1 MSKFTIKLVPLGISV
16 AAESGAAL
24 GEILAPH
31 GVELPCGGTSL
42 CGGCRVRV
50 LEGHLAV
57 TDEDRASLN
66 ASEID
71 AGWRL
76 ACRALV
82 TEPICLQVEQWTLS
96 PLGDDSRGRF
106 SSSSN
111 SSSSS
116 SSSSSRDGI
125 AVAVDLGTTTV
136 VVQSFDLRTGELVG
150 IRAAL
155 NPQAAC
161 GSDVVSRIR
170 FAMNSSDLT
179 SLIRK
184 AVGAMVEE
192 VTTGEATEKRG
203 SVREVLL
210 VGNTVMH
217 HLFCGLDVA
226 PLSHVPFQSPA
237 LGTVEFSSGDL
248 GWQLPASCRIR
259 FLHCVG
265 GYVGSD
271 LLAGV
276 AACGMDRNSEITAL
290 VDLGTNAEI
299 ALGNRDRIL
308 CASTA
313 AGPAFEGGEIRRGMR
328 ASTGAISSVTVVDGA
343 LHTSV
348 IGAIAPRGLCGSGL
362 VDAVAA
368 GLELG
373 TILPSGRLRGGMDF
387 FAIAGDIGLYQ
398 RDIRQ
403 LQLAKGAIACG
414 FELLLKRLGAS
425 PGQVKSVFLAG
436 AFGNYVRAESA
447 VRIGL
452 LPGMA
457 AGRLTPSGN
466 TALRG
471 AKLILSR
478 PPDHEMPQLEHV
490 ALASESGFENA
501 FVSAMRLG

>member
-1 MSKFTIKLVPLGISV
+1 MGRFTITLVPLGISV
-16 AAESGAAL
+16 EAGSGTAL
-24 GEILAPH
+24 GEILAPQ

-57 TDEDRASLN
+57 TEEDRASLSPN
-66 ASEID
+66 EIA

-76 ACRALV
+76 ACRARV

-96 PLGDDSRGRF
+96 PLGDDSRARP
-106 SSSSN
+106 ST
-111 SSSSS
+111 
-116 SSSSSRDGI
+116 RDGI

-155 NPQAAC
+155 NAQSAY

-170 FAMNSSDLT
+170 FAMQSPDLT

-203 SVREVLL
+203 PVREVLL

-217 HLFCGLDVA
+217 HLFCGIDVA
-226 PLSHVPFQSPA
+226 PLSRVPFESPA
-237 LGTVEFSSGDL
+237 LGTAQFSPGEL

-259 FLHCVG
+259 FLQCVR

-276 AACGMDRNSEITAL
+276 VACGMDKNSEITAL

-328 ASTGAISSVTVVDGA
+328 ASTGAISSVTVVDGK
-343 LHTSV
+343 LHGSV
-348 IGAIAPRGLCGSGL
+348 IGAVAPRGLCGSGL

-373 TILPSGRLRGGMDF
+373 LILPSGRLRGGMDF

-452 LPGMA
+452 LPGIA
-457 AGRLTPSGN
+457 AGRLAPSGN

-471 AKLILSR
+471 AKLILSQ
-478 PPDHEMPQLEHV
+478 PPDRDMPQLEHV
-490 ALASESGFENA
+490 ALAGEPDFESA
-501 FVSAMRLG
+501 FVGAMTLG

>member
-1 MSKFTIKLVPLGISV
+1 MGTVTIKLVPLGISV
-16 AAESGAAL
+16 EAESGAAL

-57 TDEDRASLN
+57 TEEDRASL
-66 ASEID
+66 SPGEIA

-76 ACRALV
+76 ACRARV
-82 TEPICLQVEQWTLS
+82 SEPICLQVEQWTLS
-96 PLGDDSRGRF
+96 PRGDDSRGR
-106 SSSSN
+106 

-116 SSSSSRDGI
+116 SSSSTRDGI
-125 AVAVDLGTTTV
+125 AIAVDLGTTTV
-136 VVQSFDLRTGELVG
+136 VVQSFDLGTGELVG

-155 NPQAAC
+155 NPQAAF

-170 FAMNSSDLT
+170 FAMGSPDLT

-184 AVGAMVEE
+184 AVGAMVEL
-192 VTTGEATEKRG
+192 VTTEKRG
-203 SVREVLL
+203 PVREVLL

-217 HLFCGLDVA
+217 HLFCGIDVA
-226 PLSHVPFQSPA
+226 PLSHVPFESPA
-237 LGTVEFSSGDL
+237 LGTAEFTPREL
-248 GWQLPASCRIR
+248 GWALPASCRIR
-259 FLHCVG
+259 FLQCVG

-276 AACGMDRNSEITAL
+276 VACGMDKNSEITAL

-299 ALGNRDRIL
+299 ALGNRRRIL

-328 ASTGAISSVTVVDGA
+328 ASTGAISSVTVADGK
-343 LHTSV
+343 LHTSI
-348 IGAIAPRGLCGSGL
+348 IGAVAPRGLCGSGL

-368 GLELG
+368 GLEVG
-373 TILPSGRLRGGMDF
+373 IILPSGRLRGGMDF

-452 LPGMA
+452 LPGIA
-457 AGRLTPSGN
+457 AGRLAPSGN

-471 AKLILSR
+471 AKLILSQ
-478 PPDHEMPQLEHV
+478 PPDRDLPQLEHV
-490 ALASESGFENA
+490 ALASEPDFENV
-501 FVSAMRLG
+501 FVSAMTLG

>member
-1 MSKFTIKLVPLGISV
+1 MGKFTIKLVPLGISV
-16 AAESGAAL
+16 EAESGAAL

-50 LEGHLAV
+50 LKGHLAI
-57 TDEDRASLN
+57 TEEDRASL
-66 ASEID
+66 SPDEID

-76 ACRALV
+76 ACRARV

-96 PLGDDSRGRF
+96 PLGDDSRVRF
-106 SSSSN
+106 SSSST
-111 SSSSS
+111 
-116 SSSSSRDGI
+116 RDGI
-125 AVAVDLGTTTV
+125 TVAVDLGTTTV

-155 NPQAAC
+155 NPQSAW

-192 VTTGEATEKRG
+192 VATGPATGTRG
-203 SVREVLL
+203 PVREVLL

-226 PLSHVPFQSPA
+226 PLSHVPFESPA
-237 LGTVEFSSGDL
+237 LGTVGFSPGEL
-248 GWQLPASCRIR
+248 GWALPASCRIR
-259 FLHCVG
+259 FLQCVG

-276 AACGMDRNSEITAL
+276 VACGMDKNSEITAL

-328 ASTGAISSVTVVDGA
+328 ASTGAISSVTVVDGK

-348 IGAIAPRGLCGSGL
+348 IGAVAPRGICGSGL
-362 VDAVAA
+362 VDGVAA

-373 TILPSGRLRGGMDF
+373 MIVPSGRLRGGMDF
-387 FAIAGDIGLYQ
+387 FAVAGDIGLYQ

-425 PGQVKSVFLAG
+425 LGEVKSVFLAG

-452 LPGMA
+452 LPGIA

-471 AKLILSR
+471 AKLILSEAPER
-478 PPDHEMPQLEHV
+478 EMPQLEHV
-490 ALASESGFENA
+490 ALASEPDFENA
-501 FVSAMRLG
+501 FVSAMTLG